1 MKEQKEFKGFWC
13 LPEKPENM
21 IPGIAKFDPVNG
33 VTLELIGSLHEEVN
47 IFFHRSKS
55 QAELIY
61 GVDSSN
67 NRISL
72 VFCRVKTHQRVYK
85 AKFSLITYVA
95 QYLLEGIHLKEVN
108 ERIFLRGNFNT
119 DKLNR
124 WFLRNNIKNSYT
136 FNSEDEIS
144 GFSISFDSEKD
155 RFVYNLRIDDFWQ
168 LEIISKSWQQEK
180 DFNGINIHEI
190 YILKISSDKPS
201 SFLDVIEKSE
211 KLLLFFE
218 LAFTSKVK
226 FVSFYLFDLEP
237 DLGKL
242 GNNSIALYYKQRLG
256 LRDKSPYDRPI
267 FNFDL
272 IEGNFNDIL
281 TKWMEIDSKLEP
293 ILNYL
298 VKSFQNDNYF
308 DPSKFMI
315 IANALEGFHR
325 RFRNDGQVDL
335 KDRLELLFEEFENV
349 IDIRKIKLES
359 FRIAR
364 NRHYYSHFYEK
375 DFHYLYDIQELVDVT
390 FDLRKLLYCCI
401 LKQIGFNDSLL
412 KQVSVETL

>member
-1 MKEQKEFKGFWC
+1 MNEYKEFKGFWY
-13 LPEKPENM
+13 LPERPETV
-21 IPGIAKFDPVNG
+21 IPGIAKFDPLKG
-33 VTLELIGSLHEEVN
+33 VTLELIGSLHEEIN

-55 QAELIY
+55 QCELIY

-67 NRISL
+67 KKISL
-72 VFCRVKTHQRVYK
+72 VFCRVTNHQRVYK
-85 AKFSLITYVA
+85 AKFSLVIYKA

-108 ERIFLRGNFNT
+108 EKIFLRGNFNT
-119 DKLNR
+119 DKLNK

-136 FNSEDEIS
+136 FNSEEEIS

-155 RFVYNLRIDDFWQ
+155 SFVYNLGIDDFWN

-190 YILKISSDKPS
+190 YIVKISSIKQS

-226 FVSFYLFDLEP
+226 FVSFYLFDFQP
-237 DLGKL
+237 DLDKL

-267 FNFDL
+267 FNFDI
-272 IEGNFNDIL
+272 IESDFNEIL
-281 TKWMEIDSKLEP
+281 TKWMAIDSKLEP

-308 DPSKFMI
+308 DPSNFMI
-315 IANALEGFHR
+315 IVNALEGFHR
-325 RFRNDGQVDL
+325 RFRESKKMDL
-335 KDRLELLFEEFENV
+335 RDRLDSLFLEFNSLSDINRLK
-349 IDIRKIKLES
+349 IDSFKIAK
-359 FRIAR
+359 
-364 NRHYYSHFYEK
+364 NRHYYSHFYEE
-375 DFHYLYDIQELVDVT
+375 DFQYLYSLDDLIDVT
-390 FDLRKLLYCCI
+390 FDLRKLLFCCV
-401 LKQIGFNDSLL
+401 LRQIGFRDVLL
-412 KQVSVETL
+412 NQISFEIL